1 MFLKHKKG
9 REMKEENHHDHKVIG
24 AEPVQTKEKGD
35 A

>member
-1 MFLKHKKG
+1 
-9 REMKEENHHDHKVIG
+9 MKEENHHDHKVIG